1 MRKLLNAVAVA
12 GALLGASVANAG
24 VMITDWGYNVTTTW
38 VTGDTVFSGGSG
50 TQTNTP
56 TLISWGAASGNH
68 LTPTSDLTQNRSALG
83 ITNSNAVGSIQ
94 TNGPAAAG
102 ATITHYNN
110 AISVDFAALRSTS
123 LTTSLVLAQQ
133 NPVGPVVVAP
143 PPLQFAVN
151 FIETPNNGNCPQ
163 PSASNCDDIF
173 VVQLPQLQQSFDY
186 DGYHYT
192 VSLSD
197 AGGFLKFLSNAQCAA
212 AGVANGCYGL
222 QTIENATTPI
232 NFVFNIKATQ
242 IPEPASLALF
252 AVALFGLGATLRRKS
267 S

>member
-24 VMITDWGYNVTTTW
+24 VMITDWGYNVTTSW
-38 VTGDTVFSGGSG
+38 VNADTVFSAGTGS
-50 TQTNTP
+50 QVNNP
-56 TLISWGAASGNH
+56 TLISWGGSGNH
-68 LTPTSDLTQNRSALG
+68 AAPTGDINIDRSALG

-123 LTTSLVLAQQ
+123 LTTSLVLTQQ

-151 FIETPNNGNCPQ
+151 FIETPNVSGSCPA
-163 PSASNCDDIF
+163 PSASVCDDIF

-192 VSLSD
+192 VSVGD
-197 AGGFLKFLSNAQCAA
+197 AGGFLKFLSAAQCAA
-212 AGVANGCYGL
+212 AGVAAGCYGL

-232 NFVFNIKATQ
+232 NFVFNITATQ